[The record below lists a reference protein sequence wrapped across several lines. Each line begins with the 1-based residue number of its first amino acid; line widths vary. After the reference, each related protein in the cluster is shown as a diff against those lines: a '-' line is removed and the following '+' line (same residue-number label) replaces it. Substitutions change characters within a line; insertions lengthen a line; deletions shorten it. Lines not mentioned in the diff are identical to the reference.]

1 MINGLK
7 YTPGP
12 WTYCYSPYTAN
23 DGADFTEIPAYEVH
37 GEEKVC
43 DTNEDRPEEE
53 QVANARLLA
62 AAWDLLMLL
71 DEGFNITH
79 DIESTV
85 RKGYLKDWHARVRAK
100 LAELGVK
107 GVQR

>member
-1 MINGLK
+1 MIDGFK
-7 YTPGP
+7 CTPGP

-23 DGADFTEIPAYEVH
+23 DGEEIPAFEVH
-37 GEEKVC
+37 GEDKIC
-43 DTNEDRPEEE
+43 DTNEDRPAEE
-53 QVANARLLA
+53 QEANARLLA
-62 AAWDLLMLL
+62 AAWDLMMLL

-107 GVQR
+107 GVLS